1 MERIEMER
9 GIGVKKQMGLK
20 NQIEKYSDELNDIL
34 GRKNI
39 NILDLKVL
47 KMSEDLDE
55 LIVQYYKERMDKNK
69 MDK

>member
-1 MERIEMER
+1 MER

>member
-1 MERIEMER
+1 M
-9 GIGVKKQMGLK
+9 KKQMGLK